1 MEIKVL
7 GPGCANCHT
16 MEELAKKA
24 LEELGPEFKTGATIE
39 KISDIQEIMKYTMST
54 PGLVVN
60 GKLKHAGKPLPNLEK
75 VKAMIKEEA

>member
-7 GPGCANCHT
+7 GPGCPNCSM

-24 LEELGPEFKTGATIE
+24 IKELGIEAKIE
-39 KISDIQEIMKYTMST
+39 KVTDMIEIMKYTMST

-60 GKLKHAGKPLPNLEK
+60 GKVKHRGKPLPNLEK
-75 VKAMIKEEA
+75 VKSLIKEEG